1 MDFTLNHHLLFQ
13 GCRFVQKKHP
23 WKKTRKKAVTFQD
36 LNIGET
42 CFVLP
47 PHPATHPPNGV
58 SVVKLR
64 TLDQALALRRL
75 RKRHSA
81 ECGARGASKQGL
93 SRSALEGEVRIRENC
108 CAFFWWLLV
117 LRSVCWFWKVG
128 FQESVREIFLLLR
141 SPDFIFG
148 LEGLP
153 KFENRS
159 NQVGRFDRI
168 FWSLPNL
175 EFKTTELRIMV
186 QWPLTFWLSGE
197 DGLYR
202 WDFRVEQIGGPG
214 RTQDVG
220 NPWIQ
225 FPALVARHVNR
236 ISRCKQG
243 INSERP

>member
-1 MDFTLNHHLLFQ
+1 MDFMLNHHLLFQ

-23 WKKTRKKAVTFQD
+23 WKKNAKK
-36 LNIGET
+36 L
-42 CFVLP
+42 LP
-47 PHPATHPPNGV
+47 TSRSEYWWNMFGFTTTPGHPPPNGV

-93 SRSALEGEVRIRENC
+93 SRSALEGEVS
-108 CAFFWWLLV
+108 LLV
-117 LRSVCWFWKVG
+117 LKGGFSRISSREFFVVKKSWLYFW
-128 FQESVREIFLLLR
+128 
-141 SPDFIFG
+141 
-148 LEGLP
+148 
-153 KFENRS
+153 
-159 NQVGRFDRI
+159 VGRASKIWESFQSGRKVWPD

-202 WDFRVEQIGGPG
+202 WDFRFEQIGGPG

-225 FPALVARHVNR
+225 FPALVARHVSG

-243 INSERP
+243 INSEKP

>member
-1 MDFTLNHHLLFQ
+1 MVPTSRSEYWFPPGFGGLIHTSVLQHEVIPSHTN
-13 GCRFVQKKHP
+13 RV
-23 WKKTRKKAVTFQD
+23 
-36 LNIGET
+36 NISN
-42 CFVLP
+42 
-47 PHPATHPPNGV
+47 THPPPTVFRWWRNPPP
-58 SVVKLR
+58 R

-108 CAFFWWLLV
+108 CAFFLMAFGVKVSLLV
-117 LRSVCWFWKVG
+117 LKGG

-168 FWSLPNL
+168 FDRCQIWSLKRPSSGSWSNGHLLFGFL
-175 EFKTTELRIMV
+175 EKMAYIDE
-186 QWPLTFWLSGE
+186 TFGS
-197 DGLYR
+197 
-202 WDFRVEQIGGPG
+202 
-214 RTQDVG
+214 
-220 NPWIQ
+220 NK
-225 FPALVARHVNR
+225 LVALEGRKMWGTLGSSFQLWWPGMLVGFPDVNR
-236 ISRCKQG
+236 G
-243 INSERP
+243 